1 MVSHPLIE
9 IKTKRL
15 VLRPWREDDLEA
27 CAKMNGDARVMEYF
41 PSTLTREESDQ
52 FARRHTAM
60 IEKQGWGFWAV
71 SIPGQA
77 DFIGCLGLVPVLF
90 DAHFTPAVEIGW
102 RLAYDYWNQ
111 GYATEGAMAAL
122 KYGFETLHLDE
133 IVSFTALSNQRS
145 QNVMKKIG
153 MVRDEKDDFE
163 HPRLAEGHPL
173 RTHAL
178 YRIKTG
184 HFTQIWTAP
193 PSYFKP
199 YVEVAACYIEIE
211 GKWLVLERAANA
223 LEGKTWTAPAGKI
236 EKEETPQQS
245 AIRELKEETGIHVT
259 ASQVKEI
266 GKLYVEKPRGMYV
279 LHMFKVCLKERP
291 EIRLSSE
298 STRYMWASMQE
309 LETIPLIGGALES
322 FYHFERMQKQG

>member
-1 MVSHPLIE
+1 MQPVTIQ
-9 IKTKRL
+9 TKRL
-15 VLRPWREDDLEA
+15 LLRPWREEDLEA
-27 CAKMNGDARVMEYF
+27 CAKLNGDPRVMEYF
-41 PSTLTREESDQ
+41 PSVLTREESDH
-52 FARRHTAM
+52 FARRHTAV
-60 IEKQGWGFWAV
+60 IEKQGWGFWVV

-90 DAHFTPAVEIGW
+90 DAPFTPAVEIGW

-133 IVSFTALSNQRS
+133 IVAFTPLNNQRS

-153 MVRDEKDDFE
+153 MIHDEKDDFD

-173 RTHAL
+173 SRHAL

-184 HFTQIWTAP
+184 HFTQIWTSP

-199 YVEVAACYIEIE
+199 YVEVAACYIEVE
-211 GKWLVLERAANA
+211 GKWLVLERAASS

-236 EKEETPQQS
+236 EKGETPHQS
-245 AIRELKEETGIHVT
+245 AIRELAEETGIHVS
-259 ASQVKEI
+259 ASQVEEI
-266 GKLYVEKPRGMYV
+266 GKLYVEKPRGMYI
-279 LHMFKVCLKERP
+279 LHMFQVHLKEKP
-291 EIRLSSE
+291 EIHLSPE
-298 STRYMWASMQE
+298 STRYKWASLQE
-309 LETIPLIGGALES
+309 LEKMPLIGGALES
-322 FYHFERMQKQG
+322 FHHFARMRKQR